1 MGDVSIG
8 TPEGDLPAWV
18 ETPGGAGPWPGV
30 VLVSD
35 VMGPS
40 DDLRRQAGWLAGE
53 GYLAAAPDLFH
64 WGSRLT
70 CLRSILRETIEKQ
83 GRTFR
88 DIEAT
93 RQWLLGRPDCT
104 GRIGVLGFCMGGGFA
119 LMLAIGGDYDASSVS
134 YGTAKRRYQTR
145 EALAGA
151 CPVVGSYGS
160 KDLITR
166 RSAARLEEHLT
177 DLGIDHD
184 IRVYPGVG
192 HGFMNDHGDSGAFG
206 TFLAR
211 VSGTAYDD
219 PATQDARRRIVAFFD
234 RHLRTVTAQQASPES

>member
-1 MGDVSIG
+1 MSDVSIS

-18 ETPGGAGPWPGV
+18 VLPAGEGPWPGV
-30 VLVSD
+30 VVLSD
-35 VMGPS
+35 VMGMS
-40 DDLRRQAGWLAGE
+40 DDLRRQADWLAGA

-70 CLRSILRETIEKQ
+70 CLRSIMRETIDRQ
-83 GRTFR
+83 GRTYR
-88 DIEAT
+88 DIDAT
-93 RQWLLGRPDCT
+93 RRWLAAREDCT
-104 GRIGVLGFCMGGGFA
+104 GRVGVLGFCMGGGFA
-119 LMLAIGGDYDASSVS
+119 LMLALGGDYDASGVS
-134 YGTAKRRYQTR
+134 YGTASRRYQTR
-145 EALAGA
+145 QALAGA

-177 DLGIDHD
+177 ALGIDHD

-192 HGFMNDHGDSGAFG
+192 HGFMNDHGDSNAVG
-206 TFLAR
+206 TFLAK
-211 VSGTAYDD
+211 VSGTAYDA

-234 RHLRTVTAQQASPES
+234 RHLKEPAAPPR

>member
-1 MGDVSIG
+1 MGMVGIS
-8 TPEGDLPAWV
+8 TPEGDLPVWV
-18 ETPGGAGPWPGV
+18 ETPAGSGPWPGV
-30 VLVSD
+30 VVISD
-35 VMGPS
+35 VMGMS
-40 DDLRRQAGWLAGE
+40 EDLRHQAGWLAGE
-53 GYLAAAPDLFH
+53 GYLAAAQDLFH

-70 CLRSILRETIEKQ
+70 CLRSILRETIERQ
-83 GRTFR
+83 GRTYR

-93 RQWLLGRPDCT
+93 RRWLLARPDCT
-104 GRIGVLGFCMGGGFA
+104 GRVGVLGFCMGGGFA

-134 YGTAKRRYQTR
+134 YGTAKKRYQTR

-166 RSAARLEEHLT
+166 RSAARLEQGLT
-177 DLGIDHD
+177 GLGIDHD

-192 HGFMNDHGDSGAFG
+192 HGFMNDHGNSGAVG
-206 TFLAR
+206 TFLAK
-211 VSGTAYDD
+211 VSGTAYDA

-234 RHLRTVTAQQASPES
+234 RHLREPAAPPRQP